1 MAPPSSPNKVLRVVA
16 VVDDL
21 VCDDL
26 HQTSPGAINVGSKL
40 ENDIMLFGSHV
51 PGRHRMF
58 DFRNGQYFLD
68 LPEHAKGKISLGKKT
83 YSIGQLRKKFGKPA
97 GTLRFE
103 LSPKTKGKIRFGDT
117 TLLFQ
122 FDKPKP
128 VPRRL
133 PFPVEFKPRLDQML
147 SREDAASLAS
157 AALVLGSYFT
167 WAANADYDPSY
178 GVEDLDERFVKAM
191 GIQQPKEKEEV
202 IPEEEPEEE
211 VLAQEEEEKVVEKDE
226 PEPEPEKEVRE
237 KPEKFSEEAM
247 QKARGVGVARVLGT
261 YGGEGPGTVFDVIQ
275 STENELGE
283 LFAQGMTTT
292 VLADGGD
299 ISPFVPGGEGISAHG
314 AMAENKGLDTGEGP
328 ALDKKEVKKER
339 KVRGK
344 LKTTG
349 TDIFGDV
356 DKKAVKAT
364 IRRRM
369 GALQHCYEKALRT
382 QPNLSGKMTYTI
394 NISVMGSVT
403 KVVVE
408 EDSIGSPAVKACT
421 KAKIKGWRFPMQGA
435 EEPAEVTFSVVFSGA
450 K

>member
-1 MAPPSSPNKVLRVVA
+1 MASSRQTSRVLRVVA

-26 HQTSPGAINVGSKL
+26 HQSAPGPITVGSRI
-40 ENDIMLFGSHV
+40 ENDVLAFGPEV
-51 PGRHRMF
+51 PPKHRVFDYRGGR
-58 DFRNGQYFLD
+58 YFLD
-68 LPEHAKGKISLGKKT
+68 LPEPAKGKIVLGKKN
-83 YSIGQLRKKFGKPA
+83 YSVKQLRKKFGVSS
-97 GTLRFE
+97 GDLRIE
-103 LSPKTKGKIRFGDT
+103 LPKNAKGKIRLGET

-128 VPRRL
+128 VPKKL
-133 PFPVEFKPRLDQML
+133 PFPVEFRPRLDQML

-167 WAANADYDPSY
+167 WAANEEVDSSFD
-178 GVEDLDERFVKAM
+178 VEDIDERFLQVM
-191 GIQQPKEKEEV
+191 GIQRPEPEETP
-202 IPEEEPEEE
+202 PEEEQKEE
-211 VLAQEEEEKVVEKDE
+211 VLAQEEEEKVEKKEEE
-226 PEPEPEKEVRE
+226 PEPEPKELSE
-237 KPEKFSEEAM
+237 KPQQYSAEAM
-247 QKARGVGVARVLGT
+247 KKARGVGVARVLGT
-261 YGGEGPGTVFDVIQ
+261 YGGPGEGTVFDVIQ

-292 VLADGGD
+292 VMADGGD
-299 ISPFVPGGEGISAHG
+299 ISPFVPGGEGITAHG
-314 AMAENKGLDTGEGP
+314 AMAQNEGLATGEGP
-328 ALDKKEVKKER
+328 EVATATKKKKEK

-356 DKKAVKAT
+356 DKKMVQAT

-382 QPNLSGKMTYTI
+382 QPDLSGKMTYTI
-394 NISVMGSVT
+394 NISVMGTVT

-408 EDSIGSPAVKACT
+408 EDTLGSGAVKSCT
-421 KAKIKGWRFPMQGA
+421 VAKIKGWRFPMKGA
-435 EEPAEVTFSVVFSGA
+435 EEPAEVTFSVVFSGT